1 MLGVLMDR
9 EVWEEPELTFEGT
22 IDEVVLVGGGKLS
35 AVGGD
40 PGEPRKPPGQ
50 G

>member
-1 MLGVLMDR
+1 MQR
-9 EVWEEPELTFEGT
+9 EEWEKPELTFEGT